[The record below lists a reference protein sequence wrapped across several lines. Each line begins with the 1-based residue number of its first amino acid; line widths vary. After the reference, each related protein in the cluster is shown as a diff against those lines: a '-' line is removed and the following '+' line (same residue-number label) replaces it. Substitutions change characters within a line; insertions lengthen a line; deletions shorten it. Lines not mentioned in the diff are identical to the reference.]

1 MAFQK
6 GQMNIVAHGLTSLA
20 IARGCFPRRG
30 WSIAVGMLVAGT
42 IADVDAVSGFFGPS
56 AYLRWHQT
64 YTHSL
69 VGTLCVL
76 AIGMAVAISAGAR
89 KGSTLPWIAL
99 AMLVAAVGH
108 VMMDLWQ
115 SDGVTVLWP
124 IRGTRFA
131 ADFVPGTDPW
141 ILTLLVLGLGIPE
154 IFRLVNSEIGAKDK
168 APRGR
173 NGSLIALTLILAY
186 VGVRDL
192 FHANAMAAL
201 DAHAYKGESPRIIGA
216 FADTLSIFTWHGIA
230 ETQSM
235 VCLVDV
241 RVDPSAQFDADAA
254 SCQHKPE
261 PSAALELARK
271 TDSAQE
277 FLRVERFPKA
287 TVEKTPDGYEVG
299 IRSMRDLAESEIE
312 RRAEVKVYLNSVPVV
327 LEEELKW
334 VSSLRER

>member
-1 MAFQK
+1 MS
-6 GQMNIVAHGLTSLA
+6 IIAHGLASLA
-20 IARGCFPRRG
+20 IARGFFPRRG
-30 WSIAVGMLVAGT
+30 YGIAVGIVVAGT
-42 IADVDAVSGFFGPS
+42 IADVDAASGFLGPS
-56 AYLRWHQT
+56 AYLKWHQT

-69 VGTLCVL
+69 VGTLCVV
-76 AIGMAVAISAGAR
+76 AIGMLVAISIAAR
-89 KGSTLPWIAL
+89 KSAPLPWILL
-99 AMLVAAVGH
+99 AMVAAASVH
-108 VMMDLWQ
+108 LVMDLWQ
-115 SDGVTVLWP
+115 SDGITVLWP

-141 ILTLLVLGLGIPE
+141 ILTMLILGLGIPE

-168 APRGR
+168 TPRGR
-173 NGSLIALTLILAY
+173 NGALIALALILLY
-186 VGVRDL
+186 VGIRDL
-192 FHANAMAAL
+192 FHANALAAL
-201 DAHAYKGESPRIIGA
+201 DAHAYKGESPRMIGA
-216 FADTLSIFTWHGIA
+216 FADTLSIFSWHGIA

-235 VCLVDV
+235 VCLVEV
-241 RVDPSAQFDADAA
+241 RVDPTAQLDADAA

-271 TDSAQE
+271 TDAAQE

-299 IRSMRDLAESEIE
+299 IRSMRDFAEREIE